1 MRNGREAVTEDG
13 HNQGCYEPVYRE
25 QMLKKLLAIQQEI
38 QKERPHVEL
47 ISTQEL
53 IAISK
58 IWKRDGL
65 KEVSMEKVYRDI
77 YGKDLQENYMKRHE
91 KIMLEKICGD
101 NKEDYGLI
109 YDLLALQNS
118 KSLMMRNYGLQ
129 NDLEV
134 RLEKFVKGR

>member
-1 MRNGREAVTEDG
+1 
-13 HNQGCYEPVYRE
+13 
-25 QMLKKLLAIQQEI
+25 
-38 QKERPHVEL
+38 
-47 ISTQEL
+47 
-53 IAISK
+53 
-58 IWKRDGL
+58 
-65 KEVSMEKVYRDI
+65 
-77 YGKDLQENYMKRHE
+77 
-91 KIMLEKICGD
+91 LEKICGD

>member
-1 MRNGREAVTEDG
+1 
-13 HNQGCYEPVYRE
+13 
-25 QMLKKLLAIQQEI
+25 
-38 QKERPHVEL
+38 
-47 ISTQEL
+47 
-53 IAISK
+53 
-58 IWKRDGL
+58 
-65 KEVSMEKVYRDI
+65 MEKVYRDI